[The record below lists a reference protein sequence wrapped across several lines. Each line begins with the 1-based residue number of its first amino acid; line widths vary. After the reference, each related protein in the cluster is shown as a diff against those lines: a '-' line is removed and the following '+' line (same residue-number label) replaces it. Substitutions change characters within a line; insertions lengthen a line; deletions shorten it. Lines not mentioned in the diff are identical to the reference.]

1 MAPKNCD
8 FCGWVTKNDTLC
20 SDGRTIRRDAFA
32 HQDGQ
37 KVPMVWMHNHST
49 PDAVVGYTILE
60 NRPEGVYGYS
70 YCNNTENGRKI
81 KELVQHGDINS
92 YSIFANKLKEQAGN
106 VLHGIIREVS
116 VVLSGAND
124 GARIEEVS
132 LSHSA
137 AEVDDYEYNGY
148 YDAII
153 VTGDSE
159 MSINHSSDDN
169 TPTIGEV
176 LDTMDESMLGV
187 VNEAIGKALA
197 HASEEEFDEFYSENE
212 DILDSMDDDQIEALS
227 MLIEEAYDQGFEDA
241 SSEHDDDD
249 EDDDDED
256 YEEDDEDN
264 EDYEDDDDE
273 EFAVEHSAMSSD
285 EFYGGENDMK
295 RNVFDNESMP
305 SEGGYLTHSDL
316 INIVKTAKDTH
327 AGSMKQVFQDY
338 CDDLGL
344 QHDADSD
351 AGISRSTDRQNYGVN
366 DPSFLFPEYKSLNNP
381 PEWIRRDMDWVSVLM
396 NAVHHTPFS
405 RVKSQYAN
413 ITADAAR
420 ARGYIKGNKKVEE
433 VFTLLKRV
441 TTPQTIYKLQKFDRD
456 DMIDI
461 TDFDV
466 IAWIKGEMDFMLKE
480 EIARAILI
488 GDGRST
494 ASNDHIGED
503 HIRPIWGDSDLFT
516 IEKTVTGD
524 TDAKFAKNMIEQS
537 IRARKDYKGSGN
549 PILFTTDDFLTE
561 MLLLEDTI
569 GHPLYKTEA
578 ELATK
583 MRVSRIVT
591 VPVME
596 NVVKNS
602 KQIVGIIV
610 NPIDYNVGKDGK
622 ADGLFDD
629 FDIDYNQYKYLKETR
644 MSGALVKPYSAIAL
658 VKTVSSNSGS
668 EETTGDNTEDNG
680 EG

>member
-1 MAPKNCD
+1 MAPKNYD
-8 FCGWVTKNDTLC
+8 FCGWVTKNDIEC
-20 SDGRTIRRDAFA
+20 SDGRIIRKNAFA

-70 YCNNTENGRKI
+70 YCNNTENGIKT
-81 KELVQHGDINS
+81 KELVKHGDVNS
-92 YSIFANKLKEQAGN
+92 YSIFANKLKEQAAN

-137 AEVDDYEYNGY
+137 SEVDDYEYNGY

-159 MSINHSSDDN
+159 MSMNHSSEDN

-176 LDTMDESMLGV
+176 LETMNEDQLGV
-187 VNEAIGKALA
+187 VDALIGKALA
-197 HASEEEFDEFYSENE
+197 HASEDDMNAAYDEVD
-212 DILDSMDDDQIEALS
+212 DIIDTMDDDQFEAMS
-227 MLIEEAYDQGFEDA
+227 MLIEEAYNQGLED
-241 SSEHDDDD
+241 SEDDD
-249 EDDDDED
+249 EDEYDDED
-256 YEEDDEDN
+256 EDEDDEDDE
-264 EDYEDDDDE
+264 EDYEDDEDE
-273 EFAVEHSAMSSD
+273 EFAMEHSAMSSD
-285 EFYGGENDMK
+285 KIYGGENNMK
-295 RNVFDNESMP
+295 RNVFDSESNYAE
-305 SEGGYLTHSDL
+305 SNTLTHSDL
-316 INIVKTAKDTH
+316 LNIVKTAQDTH
-327 AGSMKQVFQDY
+327 AGSMKQVFEDY
-338 CDDLGL
+338 CADMGL
-344 QHDADSD
+344 QHDDAS
-351 AGISRSTDRQNYGVN
+351 AGITRSEDIQNYGVN

-381 PEWIRRDMDWVSVLM
+381 PEWIRRDMDWVAVLM
-396 NAVHHTPFS
+396 GAIHHTPFS

-466 IAWIKGEMDFMLKE
+466 IAWIKGEMDFMLRE
-480 EIARAILI
+480 EIGRAILI
-488 GDGRST
+488 GDGRSP
-494 ASNDHIGED
+494 ASNDKIGED
-503 HIRPIWGDSDLFT
+503 HIRPIWGDDELFT
-516 IEKTVTGD
+516 IKKTLVSGTPVEK
-524 TDAKFAKNMIEQS
+524 AKDIINKA

-549 PILFTTDDFLTE
+549 PIMFTTDDWLTE

-569 GHPLYKTEA
+569 GHPLYKTEQ

-583 MRVSRIVT
+583 MRVSKIVT

-596 NVVKNS
+596 NVEKDGEA
-602 KQIVGIIV
+602 IVAIIV

-644 MSGALVKPYSAIAL
+644 MSGALVKPYSAIAITD
-658 VKTVSSNSGS
+658 TVNPFQG
-668 EETTGDNTEDNG
+668 
-680 EG
+680 

>member
-1 MAPKNCD
+1 MAPKNYD
-8 FCGWVTKNDTLC
+8 FCGWVTKNDIKC
-20 SDGRTIRRDAFA
+20 SDGRTIRKDAFA

-70 YCNNTENGRKI
+70 YCNDTENGRKT
-81 KELVQHGDINS
+81 KELVKHGDVDS
-92 YSIFANKLKEQAGN
+92 YSIFANKLKEQASN
-106 VLHGIIREVS
+106 VLHGVIREVS
-116 VVLSGAND
+116 IVLSGAND
-124 GARIEEVS
+124 GARIQEVA

-137 AEVDDYEYNGY
+137 EEIDEYDYNGF

-153 VTGDSE
+153 FTGDSE
-159 MSINHSSDDN
+159 MELYHA
-169 TPTIGEV
+169 
-176 LDTMDESMLGV
+176 DESEKDNNGSSKTVGDIVDGMTEEQLQAV
-187 VNEAIGKALA
+187 DLMIKEAVNQAFNELL
-197 HASEEEFDEFYSENE
+197 DDLENE
-212 DILDSMDDDQIEALS
+212 DE
-227 MLIEEAYDQGFEDA
+227 
-241 SSEHDDDD
+241 D
-249 EDDDDED
+249 EDEDED
-256 YEEDDEDN
+256 EEET
-264 EDYEDDDDE
+264 
-273 EFAVEHSAMSSD
+273 AIAHSD
-285 EFYGGENDMK
+285 ENYENDEVEDMR
-295 RNVFDNESMP
+295 RNVFDNDSVP
-305 SEGGYLTHSDL
+305 AEGGYLTHSDL
-316 INIVKTAKDTH
+316 MNIVKTAQDTH
-327 AGSMKQVFQDY
+327 AGSMKQVYEAY
-338 CDDLGL
+338 CDDMGL
-344 QHDADSD
+344 SHDADSD
-351 AGISRSTDRQNYGVN
+351 AGISRSTDVQNYGVN
-366 DPSFLFPEYKSLNNP
+366 DPSFLFPEYRSLNNP

-441 TTPQTIYKLQKFDRD
+441 TTPQTVYKLQKFDRD

-488 GDGRST
+488 GDGRSP
-494 ASNDHIGED
+494 ASNDKIGED

-549 PILFTTDDFLTE
+549 PILFTTDDYLTE

-658 VKTVSSNSGS
+658 VKTVSNSNDDSGDES
-668 EETTGDNTEDNG
+668 GNNTNG

>member
-137 AEVDDYEYNGY
+137 SEVDDYEYNGY

-159 MSINHSSDDN
+159 MSMNHSSEDN

-176 LDTMDESMLGV
+176 LETMNEDQLGV
-187 VNEAIGKALA
+187 VDTLIGKALA
-197 HASEEEFDEFYSENE
+197 HASEDDMNAAYDEVD
-212 DILDSMDDDQIEALS
+212 DIIDTMDDDQFEAMS
-227 MLIEEAYDQGFEDA
+227 MLIEEAYNQGLED
-241 SSEHDDDD
+241 SEEEDEDED
-249 EDDDDED
+249 EDDDENED
-256 YEEDDEDN
+256 EDDE
-264 EDYEDDDDE
+264 EDYEDDEDE
-273 EFAVEHSAMSSD
+273 EFAMEHSAMSSD
-285 EFYGGENDMK
+285 KIYGGENNMK
-295 RNVFDNESMP
+295 RNVFDSESNYAE
-305 SEGGYLTHSDL
+305 SNTLTHSDL
-316 INIVKTAKDTH
+316 LNIVKTAQDTH
-327 AGSMKQVFQDY
+327 AGSMKQVFEDY
-338 CDDLGL
+338 CADMGL

-351 AGISRSTDRQNYGVN
+351 AGISRSTDVQNYGVN

-396 NAVHHTPFS
+396 GSIHHTPFS

-420 ARGYIKGNKKVEE
+420 ARGYIKGHKKVEE

-488 GDGRST
+488 GDGRSP
-494 ASNDHIGED
+494 ASNDKIGED

-516 IEKTVTGD
+516 IEKTVVGGTP
-524 TDAKFAKNMIEQS
+524 KEFAKNMIEQS

-549 PILFTTDDFLTE
+549 PILFTTDDYLTE

-569 GHPLYKTEA
+569 GHPLYKTES

-610 NPIDYNVGKDGK
+610 NPTDYNVGKDGK

-658 VKTVSSNSGS
+658 VKTVSSNDNSSDDDSGDDD
-668 EETTGDNTEDNG
+668 TPG